1 MEFSSDAACYMCK
14 LSRHQTPLPYQ
25 CESDLGDPVL
35 CNKLKVP
42 RHSTRSL
49 KTICVSD
56 FLYQT
61 LLQQAM
67 KQMLFDPALA

>member
-14 LSRHQTPLPYQ
+14 LSRHQTIGGDYQ
-25 CESDLGDPVL
+25 YESDLGDPVS
-35 CNKLKVP
+35 CNKLKIP

-49 KTICVSD
+49 KTICASD

-67 KQMLFDPALA
+67 KQSII